1 MKRPLGYKFFLVFQ
15 LRARRLP
22 TAGCRAHSWQPS
34 SPQLENEEKI
44 QAKEAYLL
52 WIATFGMKE
61 TDVYQ

>member
-1 MKRPLGYKFFLVFQ
+1 VC
-15 LRARRLP
+15 P
-22 TAGCRAHSWQPS
+22 TARSWQPS